1 MNKRTALLAALL
13 ATTMAASPAWS
24 QSAGGSAGATS
35 GSGSTTP
42 DAGSSNRPGGA
53 ATEDNSGRGLNQ
65 PGNRG
70 GADTTRPGSTATPEA
85 TRPAP
90 IQTPAAPAPRAG
102 GMDISSL
109 HEITKDQENAT
120 YNGMTAKNLEDMNI
134 VNPAG
139 KKVGEIDKVLATSDN
154 KVVAVVVD
162 AGGILGIGGDKVV
175 VPLDQLTLDSK
186 GKQFVASMDENQ
198 LKAMPKWNG
207 QARK

>member
-1 MNKRTALLAALL
+1 MNKRTALLAAFL

-24 QSAGGSAGATS
+24 QSATGSGTSGAGSAADPA
-35 GSGSTTP
+35 GSGSP
-42 DAGSSNRPGGA
+42 SPGGA
-53 ATEDNSGRGLNQ
+53 AGAREDNSGRGLNQ
-65 PGNRG
+65 PGSP
-70 GADTTRPGSTATPEA
+70 AMPEA

-90 IQTPAAPAPRAG
+90 IQTPAAPPARTG
-102 GMDISSL
+102 NMDISSL

-120 YNGMTAKNLEDMNI
+120 YNGMSAKNLEDMNI

-139 KKVGEIDKVLATSDN
+139 KKVGEIDKVLATNDN

-162 AGGILGIGGDKVV
+162 SGGILGIGGEKVV

>member
-1 MNKRTALLAALL
+1 MNKHTALLAALL

-24 QSAGGSAGATS
+24 QSAGSGAGATS
-35 GSGSTTP
+35 GSGSNAGP
-42 DAGSSNRPGGA
+42 ADAGSSNPSGA
-53 ATEDNSGRGLNQ
+53 AGTREDNSGRGLNQ
-65 PGNRG
+65 PG
-70 GADTTRPGSTATPEA
+70 AATPEA

-90 IQTPAAPAPRAG
+90 IQTPAAPAARSG
-102 GMDISSL
+102 NMDISSL
-109 HEITKDQENAT
+109 HEITKDQQDAT

-139 KKVGEIDKVLATSDN
+139 KKVGEIDKVLATNDN

-162 AGGILGIGGDKVV
+162 SGGILGIGGEKVV

-186 GKQFVASMDENQ
+186 GKHFVASMDENQ